1 MKNDWSLEGEC
12 DLPGKVSSARGK
24 WPQIESRNIY
34 MWNVN
39 REIGTLKEA
48 REVTVEL
55 GYYHVMQKKKK
66 EKLYFKKKCHLR
78 GKSDKCWKQFIG
90 SSKTMGVDAIGKA

>member
-1 MKNDWSLEGEC
+1 M
-12 DLPGKVSSARGK
+12 
-24 WPQIESRNIY
+24 
-34 MWNVN
+34 N

-66 EKLYFKKKCHLR
+66 KKNCISYSTSNLNAKFVPQILLGRVSTFHGDL
-78 GKSDKCWKQFIG
+78 
-90 SSKTMGVDAIGKA
+90 